1 MGKLTEFLTA
11 NKVDSNITTEV
22 EIKPFP
28 YPFVV
33 KTITEAENKLIR
45 KSCQT
50 TEFNKK
56 THQKEVTTDSQLY
69 VSKLVVACTVDPCF
83 KDAEL
88 QAAYGVVGA
97 EALVEKLLTP
107 GQYAAL
113 VQAVNDLNSFDTD
126 MQELVDEAKN

>member
-1 MGKLTEFLTA
+1 MGKLQDFLTA
-11 NKVDSNITTEV
+11 NKVENAVTTEV

-28 YPFVV
+28 FPFVV
-33 KTITEAENKLIR
+33 KTITEAENKQIT
-45 KSCQT
+45 KSCQVS
-50 TEFNKK
+50 EFNKK
-56 THQKEVTTDSQLY
+56 THRRETQTDTQAYL
-69 VSKLVVACTVDPCF
+69 SKLVVACTVDPNF

-113 VQAVNDLNSFDTD
+113 LLLDLLNGT
-126 MQELVDEAKN
+126 